1 MENTS
6 QKLSK
11 EITRRRTFA
20 IISHPD
26 AGKTTL
32 TEKLLLFGGAIRLAG
47 TVKGR
52 KSKKFATSDWME
64 IEKQRGIS
72 VTSSALQFSYKGFH
86 INILDTPGHQD
97 FSEDTYRTLA
107 AADSAV
113 MLIDAAKGVE
123 AQTIKLFKVCRM
135 RGIPIFTFINK
146 LDRHGKDPL
155 ELLEELEQVLGIR
168 SCPMNWPIGMGKDF
182 SGIYNRQNNSLEL
195 YQGKEKQE
203 IITADSRGIEDPKI
217 LEALGAAQYTKL
229 CEDIALLEIAGDP
242 FDQEKIQKGK
252 LTPVFFGSAISN
264 FGVQTFLDNFLEL
277 APSPRPQK
285 SNIGLIDTQK
295 PFSGFI
301 FKIQANMNPTHRDRL
316 AFLRICSGKF
326 ERGMTVNH
334 VRTGK
339 TIRLAQ
345 PQQFLAQDRNI
356 IEEAYPGDI
365 IGIFDPGTFRIGD
378 TVCLEDSFEFEK
390 IPQFPPEHFARVTN
404 RDPMKYKQ
412 FQKGVNQLVEEGT
425 IQVYRTF
432 LNRTDDMILGVV
444 GELQFEVFEYRLKAE
459 YGVNILL
466 DRRPYQFARWLKVEG
481 DIDLNRIN
489 SSTTLCVKDQDGRLV
504 VLFESE
510 FAQRWLENN
519 MPGLHFYTSP
529 DELEDEKE

>member
-1 MENTS
+1 M
-6 QKLSK
+6 QKIYQKIK
-11 EITRRRTFA
+11 EETESRRTFA

-72 VTSSALQFSYKGFH
+72 VTSSALQFSYQDFQ

-97 FSEDTYRTLA
+97 FSEDTYRTLT

-123 AQTIKLFKVCRM
+123 AQTIKLFTVCRNK
-135 RGIPIFTFINK
+135 GIPIFTFINK
-146 LDRHGKDPL
+146 LDRHGKEPL
-155 ELLEELEQVLGIR
+155 ELLEELENVLGIR
-168 SCPMNWPIGMGKDF
+168 SCPMNWPIGMGNDF
-182 SGIYNRQNNSLEL
+182 QGIYNRHDNTLEL
-195 YQGKEKQE
+195 YTGKEKRE
-203 IITADSRGIEDPKI
+203 LIIADSRGIDNPIISDNLSQVHYK
-217 LEALGAAQYTKL
+217 KL
-229 CEDIALLEIAGDP
+229 YEDIDLLNIAGDP
-242 FDQEKIQKGK
+242 FDFQKIQEGK

-264 FGVQTFLDNFLEL
+264 FGVQTFLDTFLHL
-277 APSPRPQK
+277 APSPRPQN
-285 SNIGLIDTQK
+285 SNIGPVDTVNAG
-295 PFSGFI
+295 FSGFI

-356 IEEAYPGDI
+356 IDEAFPGDI
-365 IGIFDPGTFRIGD
+365 IGIYDPGIFRIGD
-378 TVCLEDSFEFEK
+378 TVCLEGSFEYEK

-404 RDPMKYKQ
+404 KDPMKYKQ
-412 FQKGVNQLVEEGT
+412 FQKGINQLVEEGT
-425 IQVYRTF
+425 IQIYRTF
-432 LNRTDDMILGVV
+432 LNRTDDVILGVV
-444 GELQFEVFEYRLKAE
+444 GRLQFEVFEYRLKSE
-459 YGVNILL
+459 YGVTILL
-466 DRRPYQFARWLKVEG
+466 DHLQYQFAKWIEVGK
-481 DIDLNRIN
+481 DFDLTRLN
-489 SSTTLCVKDQDGRLV
+489 SSSTVCVKDQEDRTV
-504 VLFESE
+504 VLFESD
-510 FAQRWLENN
+510 FSLRWLEKN
-519 MPGLHFYTSP
+519 MPEIKFSDTP
-529 DELEDEKE
+529 IE